1 MNRKQISKFEATQ
14 LHHNRCIVNVASIP
28 QLSPFRYPGG
38 KTWLVPEIRKWLS
51 GKKTR
56 PSELIEPFAGG
67 GIISLTVANERLADH
82 VTMIELDPDVAAVWH
97 TIFSDNSE
105 WLAETILGFKLTV
118 ENVQATLAL
127 KTKSVQ
133 EHAFQT
139 ILRNRTNHGGILAP
153 GSGVLKHG
161 ENGKGISSRW
171 YPNTL
176 AKRIR
181 ELFSLRDRITFI
193 EGDGVIYLEKTLCC
207 RDVAYFIDPPY
218 TAPGK
223 RAGRRLYRY
232 SEIDHD
238 NLFSLCRRAT
248 GDFMMTYD
256 DSESVRHM
264 ATQHGFLVD
273 SVPMKNTHH
282 KEMLEL
288 LIFRDFSRQ
297 EYLAKSEH
305 QAA

>member
-1 MNRKQISKFEATQ
+1 MKQLSLFEEDQPPYNR
-14 LHHNRCIVNVASIP
+14 RIVNVASVP

-51 GKKTR
+51 SKKTR

-67 GIISLTVANERLADH
+67 GIVSLTVANEQLADH

-97 TIFSDNSE
+97 TIFSNDAE
-105 WLAETILGFKLTV
+105 WLAEMILDFELTID
-118 ENVQATLAL
+118 NVQATLAL
-127 KTKSVQ
+127 TAESVRD
-133 EHAFQT
+133 HAFQT

-161 ENGKGISSRW
+161 ENGKGIASRW
-171 YPNTL
+171 YADTL

-181 ELFSLRDRITFI
+181 RLFTLRERITFI
-193 EGDGVIYLEKTLCC
+193 EGDGMIHLNETLC
-207 RDVAYFIDPPY
+207 RGDVVYFIDPPY

-223 RAGRRLYRY
+223 RAGRRLYSY

-238 NLFSLCRRAT
+238 NLFSLCKMAE

-256 DSESVRHM
+256 DNESVCDM
-264 ATQHGFLVD
+264 AKQRGFHIER
-273 SVPMKNTHH
+273 VPMKNTHH
-282 KEMLEL
+282 AKMFEL
-288 LIFRDFSRQ
+288 LIFTGFSRP
-297 EYLAKSEH
+297 EYPVTSGH